1 MAPPS
6 FVQVFDDVWIAG
18 KHRNNN
24 RAFQF
29 PFNPHSAHACTA
41 LHTHPDPQPTNQH
54 TPIHPSETTGL
65 LSEADVAE
73 LSPQFKGWLYLNTDV
88 DGDEGMY
95 LCGCVC
101 AYISTDR
108 HSIHRL
114 TVAWHATPTPFPIQS
129 IQPFPL
135 FNHLHPGAPGGFPT
149 VAAKHPGAQH
159 VAVNNK
165 ELSLALAS
173 RLMAALDGMP
183 RPLLISCRC
192 VSFWVLGFGFWFW
205 FEFWGW
211 V

>member
-18 KHRNNN
+18 KRPAPCLVIFIQSPLGPCMH
-24 RAFQF
+24 AF
-29 PFNPHSAHACTA
+29 
-41 LHTHPDPQPTNQH
+41 HTHPDRQPTNQH
-54 TPIHPSETTGL
+54 TINRLPPHSTHKKTGL

-95 LCGCVC
+95 LCGCINMC
-101 AYISTDR
+101 ICIDRPTHPPLGPAYDT
-108 HSIHRL
+108 HTTL
-114 TVAWHATPTPFPIQS
+114 THPTYPTVHP
-129 IQPFPL
+129 P
-135 FNHLHPGAPGGFPT
+135 PGAPGGFPT
-149 VAAKHPGAQH
+149 VARLHPGAQH

-165 ELSLALAS
+165 ELSLALAG

-192 VSFWVLGFGFWFW
+192 VLGLFWVCFGFWF
-205 FEFWGW
+205 
-211 V
+211 